1 MNNELMRMLQE
12 NINNGCNLRIATNK
26 FSLRAFYK
34 LIPLLNKCN
43 SIKIL
48 LTDFNDY
55 QEINNEISRQ
65 YEIDVKEREML
76 TNKFEFK
83 LKNDLMDFAYAKEV
97 KDFIETKVEIKYV
110 NEFQN
115 KFILIDK
122 DNYIILD
129 VFEITLSTL
138 GDVPTDSL
146 FRLIKLHDKNT
157 YENLLNMFEQTW
169 NSIHLS
175 KDAKEKL
182 IDKLKSIYIDK
193 TPYDLY
199 QYTNAHL
206 ISSSIVNSEFKNDL
220 NKKKF
225 EETEIY
231 KSLYEFQRHAVESI
245 IDKIEKYNGCIV
257 ADSVGLGKTYEAL
270 AVIKYY
276 ELQGK
281 RVLVLS
287 PKKLINNWLTFN
299 SNIISNPL
307 INDRFNYDVLAHT
320 DLSRKRGFS
329 GQIDLSQINWDNY
342 DLLVIDESHNF
353 RNGKYNSNIEDWD
366 AKRYKKLMD
375 EIILKGRR
383 TSVLLLTATPVNNRM
398 QDINNQI
405 NIITANNDKAFENEN
420 IKSIKNVC
428 SWAEKK
434 SNEWTELS
442 DQERTIEKFQSMV
455 GTEFRKLINLITI
468 ARSRKQIVENYLNT
482 DLKFPNRIKPIS
494 KRPNVDT
501 QNKVGDMKS
510 LLDQLNNISFSFYK
524 PINYIKPEFQ
534 KEYDDEYD
542 WKSKNVNSK
551 LKESD
556 RENNVI
562 SLMRINLL
570 KRFESSIHSFKLT
583 LSKILEKTKKLY
595 SDLSTLTKSISL
607 NVFDIDI
614 DEDDEEE
621 IDNTIKLNKI
631 DIKCPEHLDIIKY
644 LDDLKDDINKLESIY
659 NEYVP
664 INHERD
670 EKLKVL
676 IEQINEKINN
686 PINDKNKKVIVFT
699 SFVTTAEYIYSYI
712 CDYFEQKNIYC
723 SLITGQ
729 KTETNHPTLKNK
741 KLNTNDMLTY
751 FSPKSKKLD
760 LNNNFLRGINIDIL
774 IATDC
779 VSEGQNLQD
788 CDFLINYDIHWNP
801 VRLIQRF
808 GRIDRIGS
816 TNNVIQ
822 MVNFWPNIKMEE
834 YIRLESRVKTKM
846 VKVSQTSTFDENIFN
861 ELKYEENVKLKQLKS
876 FENETPEMENL
887 SENISFSNMTFSDYS
902 IDLKMYYND
911 PKNVDKITKQPV
923 GIFAIA
929 KNNLNEK
936 YEDGIIFLFKS
947 ESTKNDNNQF
957 DPYYLIYI
965 NKKGKVKLSYQS
977 TAQILGLY
985 KSITKDQK
993 EVNTHLVNEF
1003 NKETNYGKDMSKY
1016 VNLLNESILSLDKT
1030 NESNTFDDLFE
1041 MNKTLSNNKNIE
1053 YILISFL
1060 IIRSK

>member
-1 MNNELMRMLQE
+1 MNNNLFEMLQK
-12 NINNGCNLRIATNK
+12 NIVNGCNLRIATNK
-26 FSLRAFYK
+26 FSLRAFHK
-34 LIPLLNKCN
+34 LLPLLSKCN

-55 QEINNEISRQ
+55 KEINNEISRQ
-65 YEIDVKEREML
+65 YEIDVQEREML

-83 LKNDLMDFAYAKEV
+83 LKNDLMDFTFAKEV
-97 KDFIETKVEIKYV
+97 KEFIETNIEIKYV
-110 NEFQN
+110 KNFEN
-115 KFILIDK
+115 KFILIDSN
-122 DNYIILD
+122 NYVISNA
-129 VFEITLSTL
+129 FEITLSTL
-138 GDVPTDSL
+138 GFVSSDSL
-146 FRLIKLHDKNT
+146 FLINEVEDKNLHDK
-157 YENLLNMFEQTW
+157 YLIFFEQTW
-169 NSIHLS
+169 NSIELS
-175 KDAKEKL
+175 KDAKAKL

-206 ISSSIVNSEFKNDL
+206 ISSSVTNSGFKDDL

-225 EETEIY
+225 EETQIY

-287 PKKLINNWLTFN
+287 PKKLINNWLIFN

-307 INDRFNYDVLAHT
+307 VNDSFNYDVLAHT
-320 DLSRKRGFS
+320 DLSRKKGLS
-329 GQIDLSQINWDNY
+329 GHIDLTQINWDNY

-353 RNGKYNSNIEDWD
+353 RNGKYNSNTEDWD
-366 AKRYKKLMD
+366 TVRYKKLMED
-375 EIILKGRR
+375 IILKGRK

-434 SNEWTELS
+434 SNEWTELP
-442 DQERTIEKFQSMV
+442 DNERTIEKFQSMV
-455 GTEFRKLINLITI
+455 GTEFRKLIDLITI
-468 ARSRKQIVENYLNT
+468 ARSRKQIVENYLNI
-482 DLKFPNRIKPIS
+482 DLKFPNRNKPIS
-494 KRPNVDT
+494 KKPNVDT

-534 KEYDDEYD
+534 SEYDEEYD
-542 WKSKNVNSK
+542 WRAKNVNSK
-551 LKESD
+551 LKEMD

-583 LSKILEKTKKLY
+583 LTMILEKTKKLY
-595 SDLSTLTKSISL
+595 SYLSSLSESISL
-607 NVFDIDI
+607 DIANVDI
-614 DEDDEEE
+614 DEEDENE
-621 IDNTIKLNKI
+621 IDDIIQLNKI
-631 DIKCPEHLDIIKY
+631 DIKSPNHLDVIKY
-644 LDDLKDDINKLESIY
+644 TNDLEDDIKKLESIY
-659 NEYVP
+659 NEYDP
-664 INHERD
+664 INYDRD

-676 IEQINEKINN
+676 IEQIEEKINN
-686 PINDKNKKVIVFT
+686 PINNDNKKVIVFT
-699 SFVTTAEYIYSYI
+699 SYVTTAEYLYLHVSNHFI
-712 CDYFEQKNIYC
+712 KKGIYC

-729 KTETNHPTLKNK
+729 ESKTNHPLLKEA

-760 LNNNFLRGINIDIL
+760 LNRNFLKGVNINIL

-822 MVNFWPNIKMEE
+822 MVNFWPNIKIEE

-846 VKVSQTSTFDENIFN
+846 IKVSQTSTLDENIFN
-861 ELKYEENVKLKQLKS
+861 ELKYEEKVKLKQLKS
-876 FENETPEMENL
+876 FENETPEMEDL
-887 SENISFSNMTFSDYS
+887 SENVSFSNMTFSDYS
-902 IDLKMYYND
+902 VDFKMYYSD
-911 PKNVDKITKQPV
+911 PKNVEKITKQPI

-929 KNNLNEK
+929 KNNLSNK
-936 YEDGIIFLFKS
+936 YDDGIIFLFKS
-947 ESTKNDNNQF
+947 ESSKNSNNQF

-965 NKKGKVKLSYQS
+965 NKDGKVKLSYQS

-985 KSITKDQK
+985 KSLTKDQK
-993 EVNTHLVNEF
+993 ELNTYLINEF
-1003 NKETNYGKDMSKY
+1003 NDETNYGKDMSKY
-1016 VNLLNESILSLDKT
+1016 AKLLNDAILSLNQT
-1030 NESNTFDDLFE
+1030 NDSNTFDDLFE
-1041 MNKTLSNNKNIE
+1041 MNKTISNNKIE
-1053 YILISFL
+1053 YVLTSFL
-1060 IIRSK
+1060 IIRSE